1 MTTKISS
8 SGIKDVPQVTS
19 ETEQCS
25 LSLSADGKWM
35 RLIVNG
41 HLTAAFHVNYVSKVL
56 ASSPTISQST
66 VDRTS
71 SPTAEL

>member
-1 MTTKISS
+1 MTTKKNS
-8 SGIKDVPQVTS
+8 SGLQDVPQVTS

-56 ASSPTISQST
+56 AGSPSISQGT
-66 VDRTS
+66 AERKS